1 MVTLNFLISGASKGE
16 SLRNVQNFS
25 HHKPAELENRSSG
38 HSITLFD
45 VVSFFFWDAA
55 METCWGDA

>member
-1 MVTLNFLISGASKGE
+1 MVTQNSLISGASKGQ
-16 SLRNVQNFS
+16 SLCNVQNFS
-25 HHKPAELENRSSG
+25 YHKPAKLENRSSG

-55 METCWGDA
+55 TETCWGDA